1 MKRALLDVE
10 PWRVTLH
17 GRRRRSRI
25 PASITRAERAI
36 ETERAI
42 QHCSSHQW
50 EPQTY
55 SELSAECSLRRPRS
69 TSGSG

>member
-10 PWRVTLH
+10 PWLVTLH

-36 ETERAI
+36 DT
-42 QHCSSHQW
+42 
-50 EPQTY
+50 
-55 SELSAECSLRRPRS
+55 SEQFNTAATTNVSPRHIAS
-69 TSGSG
+69 